1 VTEERYV
8 ALNGKY
14 LADADRLLAGGD
26 YPQASEKY
34 WGAAAEVVKAIA
46 EAHSWRHSNHRDLRN
61 AISRISR
68 ETGDVEY
75 LDLFSTA
82 ESLHA
87 NFYEDFM
94 EPEDVRHYA
103 GRIKALIQKLQTQSE
118 LTNRGN

>member
-1 VTEERYV
+1 MTQERYV

-14 LADADRLLAGGD
+14 LADADRLLGEGD

-34 WGAAAEVVKAIA
+34 RGAAAQMVKAVA
-46 EAHSWRHSNHRDLRN
+46 EARSWRHSSHRDLRN
-61 AISRISR
+61 AISRLSR
-68 ETGDVEY
+68 EIGDTEY

-87 NFYEDFM
+87 NFYEDFL

-103 GRIKALIQKLQTQSE
+103 TRIRRLIEKLQG
-118 LTNRGN
+118 LLN